1 MFAAC
6 EAWGVSKA
14 LCFHRVFA
22 VFGAWGVSKTLCF
35 HSFYCLRGLGR
46 FKSYVLS
53 YVFAAFEASGLDG
66 NEHFAST
73 KSSIFKNSQGSALQM
88 ARGPPGIAP
97 GIARHCSGQVVL
109 ANWLYDMMCVC
120 CLCLSLFLS
129 LTVFPLWC
137 VLKRFQKKTSGDLT
151 R

>member
-46 FKSYVLS
+46 FKSYVFS
-53 YVFAAFEASGLDG
+53 YVFAAFEASGGLG
-66 NEHFAST
+66 MGSEHY
-73 KSSIFKNSQGSALQM
+73 GE
-88 ARGPPGIAP
+88 
-97 GIARHCSGQVVL
+97 
-109 ANWLYDMMCVC
+109 
-120 CLCLSLFLS
+120 
-129 LTVFPLWC
+129 VFREVPC
-137 VLKRFQKKTSGDLT
+137 R
-151 R
+151 

>member
-1 MFAAC
+1 
-6 EAWGVSKA
+6 
-14 LCFHRVFA
+14 
-22 VFGAWGVSKTLCF
+22 
-35 HSFYCLRGLGR
+35 
-46 FKSYVLS
+46 
-53 YVFAAFEASGLDG
+53 
-66 NEHFAST
+66 
-73 KSSIFKNSQGSALQM
+73 M

-137 VLKRFQKKTSGDLT
+137 VLERFQKKTSGDLT
-151 R
+151 GSAVQIARGPPGIAPGIAAGIVHAKWSVQIARGPPGTAPGIARHCSRHVVLAGSTI